1 MGEHVMV
8 FAPVPQLTV
17 TVEQVGDRPELHLHA
32 GGQGLWQ
39 ARMIASLGV
48 PVTFCAVLGGEVGGA
63 LKPLI
68 ESEGLRLRAVERQFG
83 NGWYIHDRRGG
94 VRTVVAEDSG
104 ELLGRHELDELYA
117 LALAEG
123 LDATMSVL
131 SGPAQPSVV
140 PADIYA
146 RLSTDLSENGA
157 SIAADLSGDHLS
169 AVLAGRPTFIKVSDE
184 ELVANGRLKPDSD
197 GGRDGG
203 AVGRVD
209 GAVDVGAVGGVIEAM
224 WELRDEG
231 AGTVVVSRADR
242 PALALVDD
250 QVLEVRMP
258 RLSVRDHHGA
268 GDSMTAGVVSVLARG
283 GDLRTAIRTGAAAG
297 ALNVTRHGLGTG
309 NPEAIL
315 KLVEHVQ
322 LEEIS

>member
-1 MGEHVMV
+1 M
-8 FAPVPQLTV
+8 
-17 TVEQVGDRPELHLHA
+17 
-32 GGQGLWQ
+32 
-39 ARMIASLGV
+39 
-48 PVTFCAVLGGEVGGA
+48 
-63 LKPLI
+63 
-68 ESEGLRLRAVERQFG
+68 
-83 NGWYIHDRRGG
+83 
-94 VRTVVAEDSG
+94 
-104 ELLGRHELDELYA
+104 
-117 LALAEG
+117 
-123 LDATMSVL
+123 
-131 SGPAQPSVV
+131 
-140 PADIYA
+140 
-146 RLSTDLSENGA
+146 
-157 SIAADLSGDHLS
+157 
-169 AVLAGRPTFIKVSDE
+169 
-184 ELVANGRLKPDSD
+184 
-197 GGRDGG
+197 
-203 AVGRVD
+203 
-209 GAVDVGAVGGVIEAM
+209 DVGAVGGVIEAM